1 MSHLQLDPPL
11 RRRVYDSIAET
22 IGNTPL
28 VRVRRLSA
36 EEGITA
42 DLLLKLEFFN
52 PIASVK
58 DRIGVAMIEALE
70 AEGRIGPDTVLV
82 EPTSGNTGIG
92 LAFVCAARGYRLI
105 LTMPESVSVE
115 RRKMLA
121 LLGAEVVLTPREQGM
136 KGAIAKAEAILAEH
150 PGGIMPDQFGNPA
163 NPEIHRRTTA
173 EEIWADT
180 DGKVDVIVAGVGT
193 GGTLTGCGQ
202 ALRPRKPSLRMV
214 AVEPEASPVL
224 SGGPSGPHPDPGH
237 RRRLRAADPRH
248 QPDRRDHPGRQRG
261 GVRDGAAPRA
271 ARGHPGRHLLRCD
284 GRRRDRGRQAAGDGR
299 QDDRGDHSLLC
310 RALPFD
316 GTVRGALSHRWR
328 LLRLLP
334 ALLPLMLGPAVA
346 ATPVDWA
353 EARLAEAVRDIEPT
367 LQRWGYPA
375 VAVVVALD
383 YVGVPVPADTM
394 LVAATIAGDRGD
406 LRLPVVAMLAVAAM
420 IVGSQVGFGLGRW
433 GGRALLRRLPLA
445 PERLALVEARYARW
459 GVRLVLVS
467 PFLDGVRQLNAF
479 VAGMLG
485 MRWSRFTAANVVA
498 AIVWAVAWMG
508 ATLLVEDHVASLLP
522 FLQAAKPLLV
532 AGALLA
538 VAGLA
543 WRLWRRREPPGAT
556 PR

>member
-1 MSHLQLDPPL
+1 M
-11 RRRVYDSIAET
+11 
-22 IGNTPL
+22 
-28 VRVRRLSA
+28 
-36 EEGITA
+36 
-42 DLLLKLEFFN
+42 
-52 PIASVK
+52 
-58 DRIGVAMIEALE
+58 
-70 AEGRIGPDTVLV
+70 
-82 EPTSGNTGIG
+82 
-92 LAFVCAARGYRLI
+92 
-105 LTMPESVSVE
+105 
-115 RRKMLA
+115 
-121 LLGAEVVLTPREQGM
+121 
-136 KGAIAKAEAILAEH
+136 
-150 PGGIMPDQFGNPA
+150 
-163 NPEIHRRTTA
+163 
-173 EEIWADT
+173 
-180 DGKVDVIVAGVGT
+180 
-193 GGTLTGCGQ
+193 
-202 ALRPRKPSLRMV
+202 
-214 AVEPEASPVL
+214 
-224 SGGPSGPHPDPGH
+224 
-237 RRRLRAADPRH
+237 
-248 QPDRRDHPGRQRG
+248 
-261 GVRDGAAPRA
+261 
-271 ARGHPGRHLLRCD
+271 
-284 GRRRDRGRQAAGDGR
+284 
-299 QDDRGDHSLLC
+299 
-310 RALPFD
+310 
-316 GTVRGALSHRWR
+316 SHRWR

-375 VAVVVALD
+375 VAGVVALD

-485 MRWSRFTAANVVA
+485 MRWSHFTAATFVA

-508 ATLLVEDHVASLLP
+508 ATLLVADHVASLLP

-538 VAGLA
+538 AAGLA
-543 WRLWRRREPPGAT
+543 WRLSRRREPPAAT